1 MNLIDR
7 AKNILM
13 SPKTEWLVVD
23 TETATPGSLLRS
35 YVIPMALIGAIAAFI
50 GYGFIGLNIFGVK
63 IAGINWGIAQGLT
76 IFVSAIVSYFIST
89 YVIDAL
95 APSFGS
101 EKNIN
106 KSAQLVAYAST
117 AAWVAGIFHILP
129 SLAILGILG
138 LYSVYLFYVG
148 LPIMKKTPEDKKIV
162 YMIVSALV
170 IIVVGFV
177 IQMILMKIVYAVMGN
192 PYAGGFDNIYN
203 R

>member
-23 TETATPGSLLRS
+23 TETATPGSLLTS
-35 YVIPMALIGAIAAFI
+35 YVVPMALIGAIAAFI

-63 IAGINWGIAQGLT
+63 IAGINWGIAQGVT
-76 IFVSAIVSYFIST
+76 ILVSAIVSYFIST

-95 APSFGS
+95 APSFAS

-117 AAWVAGIFHILP
+117 AAWVAGIFQILP
-129 SLAILGILG
+129 SLGILAILG

-148 LPIMKKTPEDKKIV
+148 LPIMKKTPDDKKIV

-177 IQMILMKIVYAVMGN
+177 INMILLKVVYAILGN
-192 PYAGGFDNIYN
+192 PYATGLPNIYN
-203 R
+203 

>member
-23 TETATPGSLLRS
+23 TETATPGSLLTS
-35 YVIPMALIGAIAAFI
+35 YVVPMALIGAIAAFI

-63 IAGINWGIAQGLT
+63 IAGINWGIAQGVT
-76 IFVSAIVSYFIST
+76 ILVSAIVSYFIST

-117 AAWVAGIFHILP
+117 AAWVAGIFQILP
-129 SLAILGILG
+129 SLGILAILG

-148 LPIMKKTPEDKKIV
+148 LPIMKKTPDDKKIV

-177 IQMILMKIVYAVMGN
+177 INMILLKVVYAILGN
-192 PYAGGFDNIYN
+192 PYATGLPNIYN
-203 R
+203 

>member
-1 MNLIDR
+1 MVSNRYRDR
-7 AKNILM
+7 YARIIADK
-13 SPKTEWLVVD
+13 
-23 TETATPGSLLRS
+23 LRS
-35 YVIPMALIGAIAAFI
+35 TNGTYRCNCSIHRVWL
-50 GYGFIGLNIFGVK
+50 YRVK
-63 IAGINWGIAQGLT
+63 YLRRKNSRDQLGDCTRVT
-76 IFVSAIVSYFIST
+76 ILVSAIVSYFIST

-129 SLAILGILG
+129 SLGILGILG

-177 IQMILMKIVYAVMGN
+177 IQMILMKIVYAILGN
-192 PYAGGFDNIYN
+192 PYAGGLTIFITDRISCIKFLKASL
-203 R
+203 